1 MNSTIENND
10 IIYEYFLSEPYKKLK
25 VADNY
30 YDCVLGTKTTGSFYV
45 NGYRAKNIIGKKE
58 KWGYIQVDFYTS
70 VGNTID
76 IEERLLIRNDGKIC
90 RRTGWNNIDLLK
102 YERPGES
109 YNVFKNYV
117 NRQLN

>member
-1 MNSTIENND
+1 MNSSIENND
-10 IIYEYFLSEPYKKLK
+10 IIYDYFLSEPYKKLK

-30 YDCVLGTKTTGSFYV
+30 YDCVLGTKTTGSFYI
-45 NGYRAKNIIGKKE
+45 NGYRAKSIIGKNE
-58 KWGYIQVDFYTS
+58 KWCYIQVDFYTS
-70 VGNTID
+70 VGNEID

-90 RRTGWNNIDLLK
+90 RRTGWNNIDLLR